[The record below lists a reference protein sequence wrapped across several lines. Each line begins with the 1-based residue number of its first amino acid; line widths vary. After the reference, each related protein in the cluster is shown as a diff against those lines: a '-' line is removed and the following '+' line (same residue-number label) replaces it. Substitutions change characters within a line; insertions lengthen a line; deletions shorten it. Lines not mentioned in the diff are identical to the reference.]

1 MGHLLPIDNGVTA
14 QYKILMNA
22 RLGLCA
28 AASRLPRLKETGL
41 LGVVFVLALL
51 LSVFG
56 GSLQVRDRQTGETR
70 TVNKFLRADNLD
82 KLAKNTSFF
91 AIMAVGATFVII
103 SGGIDLSVGSVYC
116 LAAVC
121 GAMFLHRFGPEGAAA
136 GASPAW
142 VVPAAILLCLGVGT
156 LCGLLN
162 GLAIVLLGVH
172 PFVITLGTMAI
183 YRGIAFVMTKAQA
196 YTHFPAQFTDGLI
209 RYEVGRNLYP
219 VPMLIMIGL
228 TVLAAAY
235 LKYAV
240 GGRHVFAVG
249 GNDQAARFSGLPV
262 QRVKVMVYAFSGL
275 TAGIAALI
283 MLGYYGSASSDAG
296 KGYELDVI
304 AAAVVGGASLSGGRG
319 TALGALLGA
328 LIIQIIANG
337 IIILEID
344 QNYSQIII
352 GAVIVLAVV
361 LDRLNTVLQNLRPA
375 AAVGSAP
382 TAVSELER

>member
-1 MGHLLPIDNGVTA
+1 MIRVP
-14 QYKILMNA
+14 KF
-22 RLGLCA
+22 
-28 AASRLPRLKETGL
+28 KETGL
-41 LGVVFVLALL
+41 LGVVLALGIT
-51 LSVFG
+51 LSFFG
-56 GSLQVRDRQTGETR
+56 GSLQLRDRQTGTEAS
-70 TVNKFLRADNLD
+70 VNKFFRADNLD

-103 SGGIDLSVGSVYC
+103 SGGIDLSVGSIYC

-121 GAMFLHRFGPEGAAA
+121 SAMFLHHFGPQGSGA

-142 VVPAAILLCLGVGT
+142 VVPAAILLCLGVGL

-162 GLAIVLLGVH
+162 GLGVVLLRVH
-172 PFVITLGTMAI
+172 PFVITLGGMAI

-196 YTHFPAQFTDGLI
+196 YTHFPAEFTDGLI
-209 RYEVGRNLYP
+209 RYEVGNNLYP
-219 VPMLIMIGL
+219 VPMCLMIGV
-228 TVLAAAY
+228 TALAAFY
-235 LKYAV
+235 LKRTV
-240 GGRHVFAVG
+240 GGRQIFAVG
-249 GNDQAARFSGLPV
+249 GNESAARFSGLPV
-262 QRVKVMVYAFSGL
+262 EGIKIRVYALGGL
-275 TAGIAALI
+275 CAGIAAMI

-304 AAAVVGGASLSGGRG
+304 AAAVIGGASLSGGKG

-328 LIIQIIANG
+328 LIIQMIANG

-361 LDRLNTVLQNLRPA
+361 LDRINTALHDRRLSKA
-375 AAVGSAP
+375 AGKK
-382 TAVSELER
+382 TA